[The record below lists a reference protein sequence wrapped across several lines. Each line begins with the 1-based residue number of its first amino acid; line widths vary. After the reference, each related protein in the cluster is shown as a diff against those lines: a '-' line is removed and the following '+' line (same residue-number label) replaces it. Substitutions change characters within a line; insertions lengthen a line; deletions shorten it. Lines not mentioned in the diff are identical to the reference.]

1 MDHSHN
7 YRKRSRAIRKGAVA
21 LHAVSRRTRA
31 RISRLRKFYKEGERH
46 FKTEFNNLK
55 EKTNHFTQEEW
66 DSLGDFYIE
75 EHHELEELREL
86 KRNFSMVGLFTVF
99 ERFLQGRLRQLHRAS
114 PARPKRNSKTFQF
127 ILRKLKLPPRL
138 CSARPK
144 RDPFGRMTE
153 EFSKLGV
160 RIAKGDRDWQ
170 TIMGMAMVRHCI
182 VHSGGRIDKKR
193 AKKLANYKI
202 PVVQATKHSWRI
214 KLSDKYF
221 EETAG
226 AVERACKRI
235 AKDCQ
240 DAINEKRF
248 KA

>member
-7 YRKRSRAIRKGAVA
+7 YRKRLRTIRKGAVA
-21 LHAVSRRTRA
+21 LEAVLGHTRA
-31 RISRLRKFYKEGERH
+31 RISRLRKFYNEGERH
-46 FKTEFNNLK
+46 FNTEFNNLK
-55 EKTNHFTQEEW
+55 KKTDHLTQEEW
-66 DSLGDFYIE
+66 DNLGDFYIE
-75 EHHELEELREL
+75 EHYELEELREL
-86 KRNFSMVGLFTVF
+86 KRNFSIVGLFTVF
-99 ERFLQGRLRQLHRAS
+99 EAFLQGRLRQLHRAS
-114 PARPKRNSKTFQF
+114 PARPKRNPKTFQF
-127 ILRKLKLPPRL
+127 ILRKLKLLPRVCL
-138 CSARPK
+138 SRPK

-170 TIMGMAMVRHCI
+170 TITGMAMVRHCI

-193 AKKLANYKI
+193 TKKLANYKI
-202 PVVQATKHSWRI
+202 PVVQATKYSWRI
-214 KLSDKYF
+214 KLSDRYF

-240 DAINEKRF
+240 DAINEKRV
-248 KA
+248 KV